1 MVKLA
6 WLIPT
11 LPLLAWAVIL
21 LVGKRTPGKGAPI
34 GIVAVGVGWVLSIG
48 ILAGVIAGDAP
59 YSIGTTWAPIS
70 GQFNI
75 PIGID
80 VDGLAAV
87 LLFVV
92 TTVSLF
98 VQIYSVSYMRGD
110 ERYTI
115 FFSKLSLFTAGMLI
129 VVLANN
135 LLMLLVGWEIMGIC
149 SYFLIGHYW
158 EDHANSRA
166 AIKAFLTTRVGDLGF
181 MAGIFVLFWGARSF
195 EIPRI
200 VDAAH
205 SGALSSGTITL
216 GAVLLF
222 CGAIGK
228 SGQFPLHTWL
238 PDAMAGPT
246 PVSALIHAATMV
258 AAGVFLVGRMYPVFE
273 ASPGA
278 LNEVAII
285 GAVTM
290 LIAAMLAL
298 IQDDIK
304 RVLAYSTVSQLAYM
318 MAGLGVGGYTA
329 GIFHLF
335 THAFFK
341 ALLFLAA
348 GSVIHSIHTNNLSEM
363 GGLRK
368 VMPWTFW
375 TFTIGALSLAG
386 IIPLS
391 GFWSKDEILND
402 AWRAGF
408 GGGVEGV
415 ATSQAVA
422 QVVFVIGV
430 ITAFLTAFY
439 VARMLWLA
447 FGGSYRGAG
456 HPHESDTI
464 ILVPLVVLAIGSVFA
479 GVVGSPLIGSNN
491 IGKWIST
498 PLLPSEGAI
507 QVNWGLVV
515 LSTVIAVL
523 GIAAGGALYRRGL
536 PEREYL
542 QRVPAL
548 YTLLERKYFL
558 DDLYEGVFVRAVT
571 GQLAPAT
578 YWFDQRVI
586 DGVVNGAGLG
596 TRRLSR
602 GLRYLQSGQAQWYAA
617 ALFVGVI
624 GLAVVVVQVIGR

>member
-6 WLIPT
+6 WLIPA

-34 GIVAVGVGWVLSIG
+34 GIAAVAVGWVLSVG
-48 ILAGVIAGDAP
+48 ILAGVIGGDAP

-92 TTVSLF
+92 TTVSLL

-115 FFSKLSLFTAGMLI
+115 FFAKLSLFTAGMLI

-181 MAGIFVLFWGARSF
+181 MAGIFVLFWAARSF

-205 SGALSSGTITL
+205 SGQLSSGTITL

-273 ASPGA
+273 ASPAA

-298 IQDDIK
+298 VQDDIK

-368 VMPWTFW
+368 VMPWTFT
-375 TFTIGALSLAG
+375 TFTIGALALAG
-386 IIPLS
+386 IIPLA
-391 GFWSKDEILND
+391 GFWSKDEILTD
-402 AWRAGF
+402 AWRVGF

-422 QVVFVIGV
+422 QVVFVIGI

-456 HPHESDTI
+456 HPHESDPI
-464 ILVPLVVLAIGSVFA
+464 MLVPLVVLAIGSVFA
-479 GVVGSPLIGSNN
+479 GVVGSPLVGSNN

-507 QVNWGLVV
+507 EVNWGVVV

-542 QRVPAL
+542 ERVPPL
-548 YTLLERKYFL
+548 WTLLERKYFL

-617 ALFVGVI
+617 ALFIGVV
-624 GLAVVVVQVIGR
+624 GLAVVVTQVIGR

>member
-6 WLIPT
+6 WLIPA

-34 GIVAVGVGWVLSIG
+34 GIVAVAVGWVLSIG
-48 ILAGVIAGDAP
+48 ILAGVIGGNAP
-59 YSIGTTWAPIS
+59 YHIDGTWAPIS
-70 GQFNI
+70 DQFRI
-75 PIGID
+75 PIGIT

-115 FFSKLSLFTAGMLI
+115 FFAKLSLFTAGMLI
-129 VVLANN
+129 VVLADN

-181 MAGIFVLFWGARSF
+181 MAGIFVLFWATRSF
-195 EIPRI
+195 EISRI

-205 SGALSSGTITL
+205 SGKLSSGTITL

-273 ASPGA
+273 ASPAA

-318 MAGLGVGGYTA
+318 MAGLGVGGYSA

-348 GSVIHSIHTNNLSEM
+348 GSIIHAIHTNNLSEM

-368 VMPWTFW
+368 VMPWTFT
-375 TFTIGALSLAG
+375 TFTIGALALAG
-386 IIPLS
+386 IIPLA
-391 GFWSKDEILND
+391 GFWSKDEILTD

-408 GGGVEGV
+408 GSGVEGV

-422 QVVFVIGV
+422 QVVFVVGV

-447 FGGSYRGAG
+447 FGGAYRGAG
-456 HPHESDTI
+456 HPQESDAI
-464 ILVPLVVLAIGSVFA
+464 MLVPLVVLAIGSVFA
-479 GVVGSPLIGSNN
+479 GVVGSPLVGANN

-498 PLLPSEGAI
+498 PLLPAEGAI
-507 QVNWGLVV
+507 QVNWGLVAAT
-515 LSTVIAVL
+515 TVIAVV
-523 GIAAGGALYRRGL
+523 GIALGGALYRRGL

-542 QRVPAL
+542 ERIPPL

-617 ALFVGVI
+617 ALFVGVV
-624 GLAVVVVQVIGR
+624 GLAVVVTQVIGR

>member
-6 WLIPT
+6 WVIPA

-21 LVGKRTPGKGAPI
+21 LVAKRTPGKGAPI
-34 GIVAVGVGWVLSIG
+34 GIVAIAVGWVLSIG
-48 ILAGVIAGDAP
+48 ILAGVIGGDAP

-75 PIGID
+75 PIGIQ

-115 FFSKLSLFTAGMLI
+115 FFAKLSLFTAGMLI

-181 MAGIFVLFWGARSF
+181 MAGIFVLFWAARSF

-205 SGALSSGTITL
+205 SGQLSSGTITL

-273 ASPGA
+273 ASPAA

-285 GAVTM
+285 GAITM

-348 GSVIHSIHTNNLSEM
+348 GSVIHAIHTNNLSEM

-368 VMPWTFW
+368 VMPWTFT
-375 TFTIGALSLAG
+375 TFTIGALALAG
-386 IIPLS
+386 IIPLA
-391 GFWSKDEILND
+391 GFWSKDEILTD
-402 AWRAGF
+402 AWRVGF

-456 HPHESDTI
+456 QPRESDAI
-464 ILVPLVVLAIGSVFA
+464 MLVPLVVLAIGSVFA
-479 GVVGSPLIGSNN
+479 GVVGSPLVGSNN

-507 QVNWGLVV
+507 QVIWGLVV

-542 QRVPAL
+542 ERVPPL

-586 DGVVNGAGLG
+586 DGAVNGAGLG
-596 TRRLSR
+596 TRRFSR

-617 ALFVGVI
+617 ALFIGVV
-624 GLAVVVVQVIGR
+624 GLAVVVTQVIGR